1 MHGSKSIISFVFLL
15 LTLTSS
21 TLSEFDGTLE
31 NFEALAYP
39 AFVSIEQTI
48 GLALSLLIDK
58 VLVAKST
65 TTLLVSIKSTPRMK
79 NDEDL

>member
-1 MHGSKSIISFVFLL
+1 MDGSKSIISFVFLL

-21 TLSEFDGTLE
+21 TLSEFDGALK

-58 VLVAKST
+58 VLVTKST
-65 TTLLVSIKSTPRMK
+65 TTLLVSSKSTPRMK